1 MGFVT
6 ISYITSFLRNKLV
19 PIEWPRQGLYIKSS
33 GFGTSPR
40 IWWSYSLWSFYVNEC
55 LPSINVWL
63 PSKMVPLSAEYA
75 NPSLFLDIWPIID
88 IGDLIHQEVKGW
100 KKNFIISSIE
110 QSNLIAYSH
119 WPIDGRPHNHF
130 VDNLRQF

>member
-1 MGFVT
+1 MKNH
-6 ISYITSFLRNKLV
+6 NKVCTQKAL
-19 PIEWPRQGLYIKSS
+19 GLAPPWES
-33 GFGTSPR
+33 GDLFHCETCM
-40 IWWSYSLWSFYVNEC
+40 Y
-55 LPSINVWL
+55 VWL

-110 QSNLIAYSH
+110 QSYPIAYSH